1 MQIRDFVHLV
11 IARYKDHETPTADGV
26 PLDDLSVDR
35 SRGGHVEIPPVVSKW
50 RCLEDFDPDSQEHR
64 DFLTSL
70 LDDQLDRKATTS
82 LGGED
87 AIAVLDILA
96 RVCVHSFMSADYK
109 TTQISS
115 VLILRPQVL
124 DHGKQLGRLSN
135 RTLAVLRSLAFNAR
149 QVPNHYKVDR
159 SLGYDVDPVAFAS
172 GGFSDVRKGKL
183 GGHVVAV
190 KVLRMAEHSD
200 ILELQKVGYTELYF
214 FFHTNQCTPD
224 VAFLR
229 GCTLEEHIPPQH
241 PSPYRGRDR

>member
-1 MQIRDFVHLV
+1 MQIRDFVHLL
-11 IARYKDHETPTADGV
+11 ITKYKDHETPTVDDV
-26 PLDDLSVDR
+26 PLDDLSADR

-50 RCLEDFDPDSQEHR
+50 RYLEDFDPDSQEHR
-64 DFLTSL
+64 GFLTSL

-96 RVCVHSFMSADYK
+96 RVRVHSFISADYN
-109 TTQISS
+109 TAPISS
-115 VLILRPQVL
+115 VLILRSQVL
-124 DHGKQLGRLSN
+124 DHGKNLGNLSN

-183 GGHVVAV
+183 GGRVVAV

-200 ILELQKVGYTELYF
+200 VLELQKVGYTELYLF
-214 FFHTNQCTPD
+214 FSH
-224 VAFLR
+224 
-229 GCTLEEHIPPQH
+229 
-241 PSPYRGRDR
+241 